1 MEGLLERAG
10 FRIDETDYQDD
21 FLASYVCTRKSEPPS
36 AKSLT
41 AAAQRLP

>member
-10 FRIDETDYQDD
+10 FQIEGADYQDD
-21 FLASYVCTRKSEPPS
+21 FLAGYVCTNKSEAVR

-41 AAAQRLP
+41 VADQQLR